1 MRVFV
6 VKCLYI
12 DDLRPLP
19 QKYTDLARTFESAL
33 NLIISQ
39 DWDRISFDHDLGSE
53 IPTETGLTLLNKL
66 EELVFLGFRKAPF
79 VEIHTDNGGARKLM
93 MLAANKINSMIDIDI
108 EK

>member
-1 MRVFV
+1 MRS
-6 VKCLYI
+6 LYI

-19 QKYTDLARTFESAL
+19 QNYTVLARTFESAL
-33 NLIISQ
+33 NLITLQ

-66 EELVFLGFRKAPF
+66 EELVFLGFREAPF

-93 MLAANKINSMIDIDI
+93 TLAANKINSMV
-108 EK
+108 KV